1 MPPGSTCDT
10 TAASGAIEKP
20 FSPSGGY
27 AGPMTDLSREEAVA
41 RVEELVARVEDDR
54 MPVPVREIWVFG
66 DVTLGLDPV
75 ERLDIYLTK
84 DILVG
89 GDDSEVDPDD
99 LALGVDGIGET
110 VRADWAAE
118 HTEHVRTNANG
129 YAAPEKC
136 LAAHLVDDDEPVHLE
151 VCNASFDDNVTQ
163 RLEGALA
170 TDDYEQILDPRGAC
184 LWVDGQR
191 SEEAFRKLR
200 EGEFVLPTL
209 SGALEMLGADPEV
222 AEEAADALR
231 AYRERQEG
239 ASVRGDVV

>member
-1 MPPGSTCDT
+1 
-10 TAASGAIEKP
+10 
-20 FSPSGGY
+20 
-27 AGPMTDLSREEAVA
+27 MTDLSRAEAVA
-41 RVEELVARVEDDR
+41 RVEDLVAAVEDEQ

-66 DVTLGLDPV
+66 DVALGLDPV
-75 ERLDIYLTK
+75 ERLDVYLTK

-89 GDDSEVDPDD
+89 GDDSETDPDD
-99 LALGVDGIGET
+99 LALGVEGIGET

-118 HTEHVRTNANG
+118 YPEHVRTNANG

-170 TDDYEQILDPRGAC
+170 RETYENILDPRGAC
-184 LWVDGQR
+184 LWVDAEPSGARRGSSDSSDGGQR

-200 EGEFVLPTL
+200 DGEFVLPTL
-209 SGALEMLGADPEV
+209 SGALEMLGADPDV
-222 AEEAADALR
+222 ADEAADAVR

-239 ASVRGDVV
+239 ATVRGDVV